1 MSIAT
6 EIEKLKTNITNAY
19 STIELKN
26 GTIPTNK
33 NTDNLSDAISSISTG
48 IEIKNG
54 VVDSNYYTSSGVIQS
69 GTFVNVEN
77 VINFTDFTTS
87 YGDIVDVCKIDEN
100 KQAVLT
106 VQSSGDNKGAYILI
120 TNRGEIIKSLL
131 LSSSVKLSASQYGK
145 IATNNGVN
153 ILVGVLLNDSA
164 THLFHITYEN
174 DTLINNS
181 SVSLRWGTNYD
192 NIIERID
199 FLLENTAGIYFT
211 AEFVE
216 GTRKIYIITLN
227 KVNKTITRSTSSYS
241 PQFDSSSYSNYYGGC
256 VPIDEQYAIVSYT
269 NFSSSGNS
277 ANTKIVKYSTTGI
290 SKYTTTQDPAVVN
303 PYLFKIG
310 NRILLFNRNTSTNE
324 LVVNLHNESGKYQN
338 QQVITQYGNGITS
351 ANFKFKVVKISESLG
366 LIAFDD
372 IIESTHSLTYIP
384 FKLENNILTFASKI
398 QTSQDGSNLNSLVDN
413 LVNTIIIYL
422 KNQYTTGD
430 LTDLSFV
437 IGKKYATIATEKID
451 GLTKTDCSD
460 TVSGDVYLL
469 SK

>member
-6 EIEKLKTNITNAY
+6 EIEKLKTNITSAY
-19 STIELKN
+19 NSIEAKN

-33 NTDNLSDAISSISTG
+33 NTDNLSEAISSISTG

-69 GTFVNVEN
+69 GTFVNIEN
-77 VINFTDFTTS
+77 VTDFTDFTTS
-87 YGDIVDVCKIDEN
+87 YGDIIDVCKIDAS

-106 VQSSGDNKGAYILI
+106 VQSSGDNKGVYILI
-120 TNRGEIIKSLL
+120 TNRGEVIKSLL
-131 LSSSVKLSASQYGK
+131 LSELVKSGESQYGK

-174 DTLINNS
+174 DTLTNNS
-181 SVSLRWGTNYD
+181 NKSLRWGTNYD

-199 FLLENTAGIYFT
+199 FLLENTAGVYFT

-216 GTRKIYIITLN
+216 GTQRIYVITLN
-227 KVNKTITRSTSSYS
+227 KTQKTISLSTSSYS
-241 PQFDSSSYSNYYGGC
+241 PTFTSSTYLNYYGGC
-256 VPIDEQYAIVSYT
+256 IPIDEQYAIVSYT

-277 ANTKIVKYSTTGI
+277 ANTKIVKYTTTGL
-290 SKYTTTQDPAVVN
+290 SSYTNTQDPAVVN

-310 NRILLFNRNTSTNE
+310 NRVLLFNRNITTNE
-324 LVVNLHNESGKYQN
+324 LIVNLHNESGTYQN
-338 QQVITQYGNGITS
+338 QQVICSFGNGITS
-351 ANFKFKVVKISESLG
+351 NNFKFKVVKISESLG

-372 IIESTHSLTYIP
+372 IIDTKHYLTYIP
-384 FKLENNILTFASKI
+384 FKLENNIFTFASKI
-398 QTSQDGSNLNSLVDN
+398 QTSQDGSNLTSLVDN
-413 LVNTIIIYL
+413 LVNTIIVYL
-422 KNQYTTGD
+422 NNQYTTGD
-430 LTDLSFV
+430 LTDLSFA
-437 IGKKYATIATEKID
+437 IGKKYVSIATEKID